1 MSRDFA
7 EFFRR
12 ATGSDPFPYQ
22 VRLATAE
29 DLPALLAA
37 PTGAGKTAAVVL
49 AWLWRRRYA
58 EPSIRT
64 ATPRRLVYC
73 LPMRVLVEQ
82 TRDNVQQWLQA
93 ADCDLIDW
101 QTPASTVPE
110 EAIGLAIAMGGEEQA
125 DWDLYPDH
133 DCIIVGTQDML
144 LSRALNRGYGM
155 SRYRWPLQFGLL
167 NNDCLWVHDEVQ
179 LMGDGLATSTQ
190 LAGLRRKLMTFG
202 PLQELWMSATMRRD
216 WLASYDF
223 EPTLP
228 QLDECAL
235 GSDDLTTTTL
245 SLRLTATKTL
255 QLVDAQTGSD
265 LGLLSGLLLDHHR
278 QGTVTLAVVNT
289 VERATGLYQAVKK
302 LAGQR
307 ARAGGGPGSDDPQL
321 LLLHSRFRPAERK
334 HLMETLSSA
343 PPAAG
348 RIIVSTQVIEAGVDL
363 SAATLA
369 TDLAPWPSLV
379 QRFGRCNRFGEHE
392 NAPVLV
398 FDRDPES
405 KPTAQAAPYEA
416 ADLDHARTML
426 QHLGDGAD
434 LSPSALR
441 AALAAEPGLAAE
453 LLAFE
458 PVYVLRRR
466 DLLDLFD
473 STTDL
478 AGNDVDVSR
487 FVRDLDQTDVSVFWR
502 DLQARPDESED
513 SKAPASDDGQWSAP
527 ARQELCQVPV
537 SQLREF
543 IKVARERK
551 SRVYLSDH
559 LASAQAG
566 RQGRWVTVGPRQVIP
581 GRTYLVA
588 SSAGGYDSQLG
599 WSPKSAAAVPPVV
612 LAEAERRRP
621 DADGDDVQVVS
632 SWQTIAQHSDAVVA
646 ELARLVGLL
655 ANLEIDEALLQD
667 DLLTAARWHDRGK
680 AHQVFQGALADPP
693 GPKATWAKA
702 PRGAF
707 GTYTRRGFRHEL
719 AGALAVRQQ
728 GLSDLACYLTAAHHG
743 KVRLGLRPMPDEA
756 PPPADH
762 AQRFAR
768 GIWEG
773 DVLPAADL
781 GGGVSAPEV
790 TLSLEPLEMGLGPDG
805 RPSWSELAL
814 RLRDEGP
821 GPFRLAFLEALL
833 RVADMRAS
841 AANGPPDDGPTATEK
856 EPVAQTQGK
865 E

>member
-1 MSRDFA
+1 
-7 EFFRR
+7 
-12 ATGSDPFPYQ
+12 
-22 VRLATAE
+22 
-29 DLPALLAA
+29 
-37 PTGAGKTAAVVL
+37 
-49 AWLWRRRYA
+49 
-58 EPSIRT
+58 
-64 ATPRRLVYC
+64 
-73 LPMRVLVEQ
+73 
-82 TRDNVQQWLQA
+82 
-93 ADCDLIDW
+93 
-101 QTPASTVPE
+101 
-110 EAIGLAIAMGGEEQA
+110 
-125 DWDLYPDH
+125 
-133 DCIIVGTQDML
+133 
-144 LSRALNRGYGM
+144 
-155 SRYRWPLQFGLL
+155 
-167 NNDCLWVHDEVQ
+167 
-179 LMGDGLATSTQ
+179 
-190 LAGLRRKLMTFG
+190 MTFG

-216 WLASYDF
+216 WLASFDF

-228 QLDECAL
+228 RLAECAL
-235 GSDDLTTTTL
+235 GRDDLTAATL

-278 QGTVTLAVVNT
+278 PGTVTLAVVNT

-307 ARAGGGPGSDDPQL
+307 RRVESDAASADPQL
-321 LLLHSRFRPAERK
+321 LLVHSRFRPPERK
-334 HLMETLSSA
+334 HLMEALSSA
-343 PPAAG
+343 PPAGG

-392 NAPVLV
+392 NTPVLV
-398 FDRDPES
+398 FDRDTES
-405 KPTAQAAPYEA
+405 KSAAQAAPYQA

-426 QHLGDGAD
+426 RHLGDDAD
-434 LSPSALR
+434 LGPSALQ

-473 STTDL
+473 TTTDL
-478 AGNDVDVSR
+478 AGNNVDVSR

-502 DLQARPDESED
+502 DLQARSDESED
-513 SKAPASDDGQWSAP
+513 SKEPASDEGQWSAP

-551 SRVYLSDH
+551 SRVYLWDH
-559 LASAQAG
+559 LASAQGG
-566 RQGRWVTVGPRQVIP
+566 RQGRWVAVGPRQVIP
-581 GRTYLVA
+581 GRTYLVD
-588 SSAGGYDSQLG
+588 SSAGGYDPQLG
-599 WSPKSAAAVPPVV
+599 WSAKSAVAVQPVV
-612 LAEAERRRP
+612 LAEAELRRP

-646 ELARLVGLL
+646 ELGRLVELL
-655 ANLEIDEALLQD
+655 ANLGIAEVLQD

-680 AHQVFQGALADPP
+680 AHQVFQCALTGPP
-693 GPKATWAKA
+693 GREGLWAKA
-702 PRGAF
+702 PRGSF
-707 GTYTRRGFRHEL
+707 GAYARRGFRHEL

-728 GLSDLACYLTAAHHG
+728 GLSDLGCYLTAAHHG
-743 KVRLGLRPMPDEA
+743 KVRLGLRPMPDEV

-762 AQRFAR
+762 SQRFAR

-773 DVLPAADL
+773 DVLPGVDL

-790 TLSLEPLEMGLGPDG
+790 TLSLEPLEMGLGSDG
-805 RPSWSELAL
+805 RPSWSEIAL
-814 RLRDEGP
+814 RLRDQGP

-841 AANGPPDDGPTATEK
+841 AANGPPDDGPTTTEK